1 MKKRVFIIL
10 SFMTVLFARELSIGE
25 AMPKV
30 NIPIQNVNGETFTL
44 KKLMDK
50 NGLLV
55 IFSCN
60 TCPVVIRW
68 QDRYNPIAELC
79 SENNIGFVAVNSNAR
94 QHNGVDSYTAM
105 QEHAQ
110 EYNYRF
116 PYVMDKRAELA
127 NAFGAKKTPHVYLFN
142 KDNKLVYRG
151 AIDDNSENAENVKTS
166 YLMNAVNAVAMGEE
180 IKVKKTKALGC
191 SIKF

>member
-1 MKKRVFIIL
+1 MKKLVFIIL

-30 NIPIQNVNGETFTL
+30 NIPIQDVNGETFTL
-44 KKLMDK
+44 KKLKNK

-60 TCPVVIRW
+60 TCPWVIHW
-68 QDRYNPIAELC
+68 QDRYNPIAGLC

-94 QHNGVDSYTAM
+94 QHNGVDSYKAM

-110 EYNYRF
+110 EYNYKF

-151 AIDDNSENAENVKTS
+151 AIDDNAENADNVTTS
-166 YLMNAVNAVAMGEE
+166 YLVNAVNAVAMGEE

>member
-1 MKKRVFIIL
+1 MKKPVFIIL

-30 NIPIQNVNGETFTL
+30 NIPIQDVNGETFTL

-60 TCPVVIRW
+60 TCPWVIHW
-68 QDRYNPIAELC
+68 QDRYNPIAGLC

-94 QHNGVDSYTAM
+94 QHNGVDSYKAM
-105 QEHAQ
+105 QEHAR
-110 EYNYRF
+110 EYNYKF

-151 AIDDNSENAENVKTS
+151 AIDDNAENADNVTTS
-166 YLMNAVNAVAMGEE
+166 YLVNAVNAVAIGEE
-180 IKVKKTKALGC
+180 IKVKRTKALGC

>member
-1 MKKRVFIIL
+1 MKKLVFIIL
-10 SFMTVLFARELSIGE
+10 SFTTVLFARELSIGE

-30 NIPIQNVNGETFTL
+30 NIPIQDVNGETFTL

-60 TCPVVIRW
+60 TCPWVIHW
-68 QDRYNPIAELC
+68 QDRYNPIAGLC

-94 QHNGVDSYTAM
+94 QHNGVDSYKAM
-105 QEHAQ
+105 QEHAR
-110 EYNYRF
+110 EYNYKF

-151 AIDDNSENAENVKTS
+151 AIDDNAENADNVTTS
-166 YLMNAVNAVAMGEE
+166 YLVNAVNAVAMGEE

>member
-1 MKKRVFIIL
+1 MKKLVFIIL

-25 AMPKV
+25 VLPKV
-30 NIPIQNVNGETFTL
+30 NIPVQDVSGETFTL

-50 NGLLV
+50 NGLLI

-60 TCPVVIRW
+60 TCPWVIRW
-68 QDRYNPIAELC
+68 QDRYNPIAGLC
-79 SENNIGFVAVNSNAR
+79 SENNIGFVAVNSNVR

-151 AIDDNSENAENVKTS
+151 AIDDNSENADNVKTS
-166 YLMNAVNAVAMGEE
+166 YLVNAVNAVAIGEE
-180 IKVKKTKALGC
+180 IKVKRTKALGC

>member
-1 MKKRVFIIL
+1 MKKLVFIIL

-60 TCPVVIRW
+60 TCPWVIHW

-142 KDNKLVYRG
+142 KNNKLVYRG
-151 AIDDNSENAENVKTS
+151 AIDDNSENADNVKTS
-166 YLMNAVNAVAMGEE
+166 YLVNAVNAVAMGEE

>member
-1 MKKRVFIIL
+1 MKKLVFIIL

-68 QDRYNPIAELC
+68 QDRYNPIAELG

-94 QHNGVDSYTAM
+94 QQNGVDSYTAM

-127 NAFGAKKTPHVYLFN
+127 KAFGAKKTPHVYLFN
-142 KDNKLVYRG
+142 KNNKLVYRG

-166 YLMNAVNAVAMGEE
+166 YLMNAVNAVAIGEE
-180 IKVKKTKALGC
+180 IKVKRTKALGC

>member
-1 MKKRVFIIL
+1 MKKPVFIIL
-10 SFMTVLFARELSIGE
+10 SFMTVLFARELSIGKV
-25 AMPKV
+25 MPKV
-30 NIPIQNVNGETFTL
+30 NIPIQDVNGETFTL

-60 TCPVVIRW
+60 TCPWVIRW
-68 QDRYNPIAELC
+68 QDRYNPIAGLC
-79 SENNIGFVAVNSNAR
+79 SKNNIGFVAVNSNAR
-94 QHNGVDSYTAM
+94 QHNGVDSYKAM

-110 EYNYRF
+110 EYNYKF

-151 AIDDNSENAENVKTS
+151 AIDDNAENADNVTTS
-166 YLMNAVNAVAMGEE
+166 YLVNAVNAVAMGEE
-180 IKVKKTKALGC
+180 IKVKKTKA
-191 SIKF
+191 